1 MTPWEANM
9 NALRSLK
16 IAFKLPLFVVGFG
29 ALLTAVIVTIS
40 TVNFQKSAFN
50 QAEGQFE
57 SLVAGRKTAFQSFM
71 RGINADLMMLGAT
84 PSTAT
89 AIQRLSAA
97 WSNLGAEA
105 ADIARTTYITD
116 NPFPLGERQNLDRGK
131 QTIPYNIH
139 HSKFHPSFR
148 TLLTAKGYYDAFL
161 VSMPGDVV
169 YSVFKED
176 DYGTNLMK
184 GPYKDSDLAV
194 LFRNALEV
202 EAGQVVFSD
211 INAYA
216 PSNGAPA
223 AFAATKVMS
232 NSGQTVGV
240 LVVQIPVNM
249 INSIMNDDKG
259 VGDTVEVFLAG
270 ADLTARTSS
279 RFEDGHSVLD
289 QLPTREYLTE
299 ALEER
304 GAFTT
309 EATGLRGQP
318 VASYAEHIQLTNGK
332 WVIAIEQDLEELM
345 APVVQDRNLLLIAS
359 IVSAAVMS
367 VLGWLFAGTITRPLD
382 RICRSM
388 EAVSSGNLDADVPE
402 ADRGDEIGK
411 IGKTLVSMQ
420 EDLQQARIAEEQRAE
435 LQLEQE
441 IVVEN
446 LSAGLVRLSEGDF
459 SLPIEQVFS
468 GEHEKL
474 RQNYNQTIETLS
486 GTVSKVIDASGS
498 IRNGA
503 AEISRASDDLSNR
516 TESQAATLEETAA
529 ALDELTASVKSAA
542 EGARSVEVT
551 MEEAKQEA
559 ENTGEVV
566 QSAVTAMTEIE
577 QSSNHISQIISVI
590 DDIAFQTNL
599 LALNAGVEAARAGE
613 SGKGFAVVAS
623 EVRALAQ
630 RSSDAALEIKTLISD
645 SSKQVGRG
653 VDLVGKAG
661 GALTN
666 IVDRVSH
673 ISKLVSGIAEGAVEQ
688 ATGLNEIN
696 TGVTQLDQ
704 VTQQNAAMV
713 EQATAAGHLLSQD
726 STELSQLVSGFQIKG
741 AAAVSQISEAAP
753 PASSDALA
761 PSAHGADDDWDVGD
775 AAAHPPAGSAIS
787 EGNAAK
793 DLWQNF

>member
-1 MTPWEANM
+1 MQG
-9 NALRSLK
+9 LKSLK
-16 IAFKLPLFVVGFG
+16 IAYKLPLFVVGFG
-29 ALLTAVIVTIS
+29 ALLTAIIVTIS
-40 TVNFQKSAFN
+40 TINFQKSAFH
-50 QAEGQFE
+50 QAEHQFA
-57 SLVAGRKTAFQSFM
+57 SLVAGRKTAFQSLL
-71 RGINADLMMLGAT
+71 RGVNADLLTLAST

-105 ADIARTTYITD
+105 PDIARKAYITD
-116 NPFPLGERQNLDRGK
+116 NPFPAGERHNLDRGK

-161 VSMPGDVV
+161 ISMPGDVI

-176 DYGTNLMK
+176 DYGTNLLNGK
-184 GPYKDSDLAV
+184 YKDSDLGL
-194 LFRNALEV
+194 LFQKALEA
-202 EAGQVVFSD
+202 ETGKVVFSD
-211 INAYA
+211 ISPYA
-216 PSNGAPA
+216 PSADAPA
-223 AFAATKVMS
+223 AFAATKVVVP
-232 NSGQTVGV
+232 SGQTVGV
-240 LVVQIPVNM
+240 VVLQIPM
-249 INSIMNDDKG
+249 GLINSIMNDDKG
-259 VGDTVEVFLAG
+259 IGDSVDIFLAG
-270 ADLTARTSS
+270 PDLTARSQS
-279 RFEDGHSVLD
+279 RFEDGHATLD
-289 QLPTREYLTE
+289 QLPASDYLTQ
-299 ALEER
+299 ALEGN

-318 VASYAEHIQLTNGK
+318 VAAYAEDIPLESGT
-332 WVIAIEQDLEELM
+332 WVIAIEQDRAELL
-345 APVVQDRNLLLIAS
+345 APVVRDRNILLIAS
-359 IVSAAVMS
+359 LAGAAVMS
-367 VLGWLFAGTITRPLD
+367 ILGWLFAGTITRPLD
-382 RICRSM
+382 RICQNM
-388 EAVSSGNLDADVPE
+388 DAVSSGNLDTDVPE
-402 ADRGDEIGK
+402 AERGDEIGK

-435 LQLEQE
+435 LQQEQQ

-474 RQNYNQTIETLS
+474 RLNYNQTIETLS
-486 GTVSKVIDASGS
+486 GTVSQVINASSS

-503 AEISRASDDLSNR
+503 TEISHASDDLSNR

-542 EGARSVEVT
+542 EGARSVEAT
-551 MEEAKQEA
+551 MGEAKQEA

-566 QSAVTAMTEIE
+566 QSAVSAMTEIE

-613 SGKGFAVVAS
+613 AGKGFAVVAS

-630 RSSDAALEIKTLISD
+630 RSSDAAMEIKTLISD
-645 SSKQVGRG
+645 SSKQVERG

-661 GALTN
+661 EALNN
-666 IVDRVSH
+666 IVERVSH
-673 ISKLVSGIAEGAVEQ
+673 ISQLVSGIAEGAVEQ
-688 ATGLNEIN
+688 STGLNEIN

-713 EQATAAGHLLSQD
+713 EQVTAAGHLLNSD
-726 STELSQLVSGFQIKG
+726 STQLAQLVSGFTIKDG
-741 AAAVSQISEAAP
+741 AKVIPMQTKAP
-753 PASSDALA
+753 EVPL
-761 PSAHGADDDWDVGD
+761 PSAHGDNDWDLD
-775 AAAHPPAGSAIS
+775 EITPAPSNMAAQAD
-787 EGNAAK
+787 GNAAK
-793 DLWQNF
+793 DMWQDF

>member
-1 MTPWEANM
+1 MK
-9 NALRSLK
+9 ALRSLK
-16 IAFKLPLFVVGFG
+16 IAYKLPLFVVGFG
-29 ALLTAVIVTIS
+29 AVLAAIIVTIS
-40 TVNFQKSAFN
+40 TLNMQKSAFN
-50 QAEGQFE
+50 QAENQFH
-57 SLVAGRKTAFQSFM
+57 SLIAGRRSALESM
-71 RGINADLMMLGAT
+71 LRGVNADVMTLAAN

-89 AIQRLSAA
+89 AAQRLSAA

-105 ADIARTTYITD
+105 SDVARTAYITE
-116 NPFPLGERQNLDRGK
+116 NPFPLGERQNLDRAK

-139 HSKFHPSFR
+139 HSKFHPFFRSF
-148 TLLTAKGYYDAFL
+148 LTAKGYYDAFL
-161 VSMPGDVV
+161 ISMPGDVV
-169 YSVFKED
+169 YSVYKED
-176 DYGTNLMK
+176 DYGTNVLQ
-184 GPYKDSDLAV
+184 GQYKDSDLGNM
-194 LFRNALEV
+194 FRAALDLEV
-202 EAGQVVFSD
+202 GEVAFSD
-211 INAYA
+211 IHPYA
-216 PSNGAPA
+216 PSNDAPA
-223 AFAATKVMS
+223 AFVASKIVA

-240 LVVQIPVNM
+240 VILQMSIDQV
-249 INSIMNDDKG
+249 SAIMNDERG
-259 VGDTVEVFLAG
+259 IGDTVEVFLAG
-270 ADLTARTSS
+270 SDFVARSAS
-279 RFEDGHSVLD
+279 RFESGHQVLD
-289 QLPTREYLTE
+289 QLPSTTYLLD
-299 ALEER
+299 ALEDH
-304 GAFTT
+304 GTFTDRT
-309 EATGLRGQP
+309 IGLRGQE
-318 VASYAEHIQLTNGK
+318 VAAYAEHTTIFGVN
-332 WVIAIEQDLEELM
+332 WVIGVEQDRDELM
-345 APVVQDRNLLLIAS
+345 APAARDLNILLIAS
-359 IVSAAVMS
+359 LVSAAFMS
-367 VLGWLFAGTITRPLD
+367 FLGWLFARTITRPLD
-382 RICRSM
+382 RICRNM
-388 EAVSSGNLDADVPE
+388 EAVSSGHLDADVPE
-402 ADRGDEIGK
+402 AERGDEIGK

-542 EGARSVEVT
+542 EGARSVEMT
-551 MEEAKQEA
+551 MDEAKKEA
-559 ENTGEVV
+559 ENTGDVV
-566 QSAVTAMTEIE
+566 QSAVAAMTEIE

-653 VDLVGKAG
+653 VELVGKAG
-661 GALTN
+661 GALSN

-741 AAAVSQISEAAP
+741 AAAVSQISDAAP

-761 PSAHGADDDWDVGD
+761 PSAHGAEDDWDVSD
-775 AAAHPPAGSAIS
+775 AAAHPPGGSAIS